1 MIRKIF
7 TETEQ
12 GMVARVI
19 FTLPN
24 SIWADQIHLVGDFN
38 AWNRTSHPMQRNR
51 EGDWE
56 LVVDLEVG
64 RAYQF
69 RYLCDGDRWMN
80 DSQADAYVMN
90 PYGSDNFVII
100 TDPEFKQSLNHPGD
114 Q

>member
-12 GMVARVI
+12 GPVVRVV

-38 AWNRTSHPMQRNR
+38 GWSTTSHPMQRNR
-51 EGDWE
+51 EGEWE
-56 LVVDLEVG
+56 LSVDLEPG

-100 TDPEFKQSLNHPGD
+100 TDPSFKQYRDHPGD
-114 Q
+114 T